1 MPKIS
6 NQIIDEVKYYSCG
19 YCVNHMKFIVKR
31 PKEKKRNFPAGVF
44 LLHHK
49 KYGYILFDTGYS
61 LRNYECGWK
70 GFLYNLLNPL
80 YVKKEET
87 IVEQLKKDGIKAS
100 DIRYIILSHMHPDHI
115 GGLKDFPKSK
125 IICSRDCYRQY
136 QKKNIKDLIFLNLL
150 PSDFTHRVYRVKTY
164 NYMTPF
170 FEGFD
175 LFKDGS
181 VILTDI
187 SGHAKGQLGAYI
199 KEHSIFLGA
208 DAAWGLSLLDKVDE
222 MSPFARLVQNNFK
235 EYRKGMSLLKK
246 LKKERV
252 TVYLS
257 HDDCYK
263 KDLLNE

>member
-1 MPKIS
+1 MPKTS
-6 NQIIDEVKYYSCG
+6 NPIIDEVKYYSCG
-19 YCVNHMKFIVKR
+19 YCVNEMKYVVKH
-31 PKEKKRNFPAGVF
+31 PKEKKREFPAGVF

-70 GFLYNLLNPL
+70 GKVYNLLNPMF
-80 YVKKEET
+80 VKKEET
-87 IVEQLKKDGIKAS
+87 IVEQLKKDGIYARDVK
-100 DIRYIILSHMHPDHI
+100 YIILSHMHPDHI

-125 IICSRDCYRQY
+125 IICSLDCYKQY
-136 QKKNIKDLIFLNLL
+136 KKKNIKDLIFLNLL
-150 PSDFTHRVYRVKTY
+150 PDDFSKRIHRVKKY
-164 NYMTPF
+164 NYPTTF
-170 FEGFD
+170 FMGFD

-181 VILTDI
+181 VILTDV

-208 DAAWGLSLLDKVDE
+208 DAAWGLSLLDRVDE
-222 MSPFARLVQNNFK
+222 MSPFARLVQNDFRAYK
-235 EYRKGMSLLKK
+235 IGISLLKSIK
-246 LKKERV
+246 NEGV
-252 TVYLS
+252 TIYLS